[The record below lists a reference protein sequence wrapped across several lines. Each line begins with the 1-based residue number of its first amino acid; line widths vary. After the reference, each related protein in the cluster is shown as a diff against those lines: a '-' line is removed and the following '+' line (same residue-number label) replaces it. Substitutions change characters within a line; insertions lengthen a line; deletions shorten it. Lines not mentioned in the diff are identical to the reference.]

1 MNLYKVLVTLLLIN
15 CPIARCRHPRLCRA
29 SAAGRGQAAV
39 NQDCQVHMKLCHG
52 HGVATRVTDNYNFAR
67 TNQETGR
74 RGKVCIITKRL
85 TSGKLLLCVSPIW
98 GAGLGWAGLGWAG
111 LGSGTEHVIH
121 QQLGRQEL
129 MSEPFIN
136 ARVDMFSN
144 EDWWLVAS

>member
-1 MNLYKVLVTLLLIN
+1 MPLIEIFLLAPALHQHQHRPGASLTSDNYFGRDNELGGSAFDLWKTKINLYKVLVTLLLIN

-85 TSGKLLLCVSPIW
+85 TSGKLLLCVSPI
-98 GAGLGWAGLGWAG
+98 
-111 LGSGTEHVIH
+111 
-121 QQLGRQEL
+121 
-129 MSEPFIN
+129 
-136 ARVDMFSN
+136 
-144 EDWWLVAS
+144 